1 MSDIESTK
9 QTRRLQLTGG
19 STYTLSIPKN
29 WIDDLELK
37 IGDNITL
44 IKNLNK
50 TLTILPKL
58 QDDDPSTSCIIS
70 ISNKDTDEAIRR
82 KIIAIYLS
90 GFKTIKIKAKGME
103 ILPNPVKIIRELVRS
118 SLIGTEIIESNQNSL
133 TFQVLTQLPQL
144 SFDVA
149 LKRMYLMAISIHR
162 EAMDAFAKADSKLA
176 EDVIRMDD
184 EVDRFSLYMMRSLN
198 LASQD
203 GRVLLEVGLKKPSD
217 CLGYRTVIKCIERIA
232 DHGVLIAKRIKFLE
246 SPMKGNL
253 LKSITQ
259 LSEKS
264 IEAFNNSITSLTKK
278 DFFLAEKIAEQISNV
293 IENEKQ
299 LMDSLHE
306 SSKNSTVIKFI
317 LEDIR
322 RTAEY
327 SRDIAEVVMD
337 ENIQNVI
344 SEA

>member
-1 MSDIESTK
+1 
-9 QTRRLQLTGG
+9 
-19 STYTLSIPKN
+19 
-29 WIDDLELK
+29 
-37 IGDNITL
+37 
-44 IKNLNK
+44 
-50 TLTILPKL
+50 
-58 QDDDPSTSCIIS
+58 
-70 ISNKDTDEAIRR
+70 
-82 KIIAIYLS
+82 
-90 GFKTIKIKAKGME
+90 ME
-103 ILPNPVKIIRELVRS
+103 ILPNHVKIIRELVRS